1 MVCCSFREEQI
12 SLQVQVEKVMNLYKS
27 LLWKMVHTV
36 RFILNYLFQSIHFN
50 PSMFSKASIV
60 ISWPWES
67 TSLPSGKLWVHT
79 PTRPTTRVFKKTG
92 EVMLVVIWDL
102 VSVQMIASMG
112 SDIKPFA
119 LSPSSFFHWSNQ
131 RGHKRTSTTVRKE
144 YFPGGLV
151 YPPCITHHSYHVL
164 WVGYSK
170 LISGLIAVACVLMSE
185 LIYNVKRA
193 RLVLL

>member
-1 MVCCSFREEQI
+1 
-12 SLQVQVEKVMNLYKS
+12 
-27 LLWKMVHTV
+27 
-36 RFILNYLFQSIHFN
+36 
-50 PSMFSKASIV
+50 
-60 ISWPWES
+60 
-67 TSLPSGKLWVHT
+67 
-79 PTRPTTRVFKKTG
+79 
-92 EVMLVVIWDL
+92 
-102 VSVQMIASMG
+102 MIASMG

-131 RGHKRTSTTVRKE
+131 RGHKRTSATVRKE

-151 YPPCITHHSYHVL
+151 YPPCITHRSYHVL

-185 LIYNVKRA
+185 LTGIYNVKRA

>member
-27 LLWKMVHTV
+27 LLWKMVYTV
-36 RFILNYLFQSIHFN
+36 RFILNYLFQSIHCN
-50 PSMFSKASIV
+50 PSMFSKAFIV

-67 TSLPSGKLWVHT
+67 TSLPSGRSWVHT
-79 PTRPTTRVFKKTG
+79 PARPTTRVFKKTG
-92 EVMLVVIWDL
+92 EVMLAAIWDL

-112 SDIKPFA
+112 DDIKQLA

-131 RGHKRTSTTVRKE
+131 GGHKRASTTVRKE
-144 YFPGGLV
+144 HFPGGLV
-151 YPPCITHHSYHVL
+151 YPPCITHRSYHGL

-170 LISGLIAVACVLMSE
+170 LKSGLIAAASG
-185 LIYNVKRA
+185 A
-193 RLVLL
+193 LVCWCLSLYIM